1 MWMLTSE
8 KQDYFSSKLH
18 NEMNELLIKTV
29 YEGVEWKKILPA
41 EILFWDIVSFGKKY
55 SFSLRKD
62 HIFFL
67 KAQAMS

>member
-1 MWMLTSE
+1 
-8 KQDYFSSKLH
+8 
-18 NEMNELLIKTV
+18 MNELLIKTV